1 MKGSYFKRKPKV
13 PMKRTKLRVKG
24 TSTTAQLKE
33 AIQAKLREGVIK
45 RDSGCI
51 LRHYK
56 EAGSCGGRRTDG
68 ELILQ
73 AEHLVTRSRT
83 ATFGDLRNIVCL
95 CKYHHL
101 FFKKQH
107 SSLYWDL
114 IRKHIG
120 EERYAWFQRARDDSK
135 TYKVDLKL
143 TLIGLTQEVK
153 ELSTLA

>member
-1 MKGSYFKRKPKV
+1 MKRSYFKRKTTV

-24 TSTTAQLKE
+24 VSTTTQIKDE
-33 AIQAKLREGVIK
+33 IQAKLREGVIK
-45 RDSGCI
+45 RDGGCI

-56 EAGSCGGRRTDG
+56 EAGNCGGRRNDG

-73 AEHLVTRSRT
+73 AEHLVTRSKT
-83 ATFGDLRNIVCL
+83 ATFGDLKNCVCL

-114 IRKHIG
+114 VRKHIG
-120 EERYAWFQRARDDSK
+120 EERYAWFQRARDDSR

-143 TLIGLTQEVK
+143 TLIGLKQEVEK
-153 ELSTLA
+153 LSTLT